1 MAGMK
6 GFYIGVGAL
15 AIGGAGVLLLMGGGA
30 AAVPTGPIDMAAIEA
45 ARDWGGYVVGDADA
59 PVEVI
64 EYADF
69 ECPACRMWWVLTGVD
84 LKRRLVASG
93 RVRFSFRDF
102 PLHQN
107 SIQAHHAAACA
118 DEQGMFEQM
127 HDKLFDTQNEW
138 TGRPAVE
145 SRFHDYAGE
154 IGVDLA
160 RYDECMGEG
169 RYRARI
175 QASRETAASMGVTQ
189 TPTVF
194 VGGKE
199 YAGLTYDRIK
209 AIVDSLAPVGSQ

>member
-6 GFYIGVGAL
+6 GFYIGLGAL
-15 AIGGAGVLLLMGGGA
+15 AVGGAGALFLVGGGA
-30 AAVPTGPIDMAAIEA
+30 AAVPTGPIDMAAIAA

-59 PVEVI
+59 PVEII

-69 ECPACRMWWVLTGVD
+69 ECPACRVWWVLTGID

-118 DEQGMFEQM
+118 DEQGMFELM

-138 TGRPAVE
+138 TGRAAVE
-145 SRFHDYAGE
+145 RGLALAGRDDCE
-154 IGVDLA
+154 FEPSCPGVWLQFA
-160 RYDECMGEG
+160 L
-169 RYRARI
+169 
-175 QASRETAASMGVTQ
+175 GVELTFRDNMSW
-189 TPTVF
+189 VF
-194 VGGKE
+194 E
-199 YAGLTYDRIK
+199 YHVEDALRRHRLFFGLTSRR
-209 AIVDSLAPVGSQ
+209 GG